1 MNGAMR
7 SSLVSK
13 LIFKLNG
20 VSDEEANG
28 VRTALTN
35 SEIDCYETPGS
46 RWGWSMPAIWV
57 KRDEDYAT
65 AREIIEDFQASY
77 VREVRASK
85 DERPRWNVVKVVLA
99 LILTGI
105 VLYIFNSF
113 WLHML

>member
-1 MNGAMR
+1 M
-7 SSLVSK
+7 SK

-28 VRTALTN
+28 VRNAL
-35 SEIDCYETPGS
+35 SDSGIECYETPGS

-57 KRDEDYAT
+57 KRDEDYAA
-65 AREIIEDFQASY
+65 ARNIIDDFQAGY
-77 VREVRASK
+77 VREVRAGN
-85 DERPRWNVVKVVLA
+85 DERPRWNLVKVFLA
-99 LILTGI
+99 LILAGV

>member
-1 MNGAMR
+1 M
-7 SSLVSK
+7 SK

-28 VRTALTN
+28 VRNAL
-35 SEIDCYETPGS
+35 SDSGIECYETPGS

-57 KRDEDYAT
+57 KRDEDYNA
-65 AREIIEDFQASY
+65 ARAIIDDFQAGY
-77 VREVRASK
+77 VNEVRAGNGK
-85 DERPRWNVVKVVLA
+85 RPRWNVVKVFLA
-99 LILTGI
+99 LILAGI